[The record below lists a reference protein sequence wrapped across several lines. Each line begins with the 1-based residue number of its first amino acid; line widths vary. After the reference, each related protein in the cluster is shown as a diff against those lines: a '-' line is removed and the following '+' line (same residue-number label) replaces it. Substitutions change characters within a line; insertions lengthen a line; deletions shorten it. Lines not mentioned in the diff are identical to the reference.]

1 MPRAAPAAPI
11 GCIGVECRPKCAYSP
26 TMNEISPP
34 PRRRAKPQPDLAPAG
49 TPPHVAVAPGLLD
62 REHVVTREDDDT
74 DADYDARC
82 RLLAA
87 ALRVARQG

>member
-1 MPRAAPAAPI
+1 
-11 GCIGVECRPKCAYSP
+11 
-26 TMNEISPP
+26 MNEISPP

-74 DADYDARC
+74 LVHVEVRLSEADRARFE
-82 RLLAA
+82 RI
-87 ALRVARQG
+87 

>member
-1 MPRAAPAAPI
+1 
-11 GCIGVECRPKCAYSP
+11 
-26 TMNEISPP
+26 MNEIRPP
-34 PRRRAKPQPDLAPAG
+34 RRRRAKPQPDLAPPG

-74 DADYDARC
+74 DADYEARC